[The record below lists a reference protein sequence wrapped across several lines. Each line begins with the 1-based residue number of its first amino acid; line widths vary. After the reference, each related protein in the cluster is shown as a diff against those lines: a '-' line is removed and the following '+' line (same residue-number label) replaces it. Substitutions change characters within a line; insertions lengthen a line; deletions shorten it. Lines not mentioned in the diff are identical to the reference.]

1 MKNIIYLTVIS
12 IGFIIPFIFVLL
24 VNKKYKILSM
34 ENCIYSYII
43 FLILFILFSKIIH
56 VFIDFDL
63 DSINYLLSSNRT
75 DKLQFIF
82 SGWSF
87 IGGYIGGL
95 IAIFI
100 LSKLFKKDKLDISLL
115 YISNILI
122 MYSILK
128 IGCYIKGCCYGINYF
143 PIQLIEIIL
152 NFIAFLYILIL
163 ICKNN
168 TKNKIVGLSFI
179 LFGSLRFIVS
189 IFRVF
194 AHIYTFIFIEL
205 FCLLLIFLGFNI
217 VRRNI

>member
-1 MKNIIYLTVIS
+1 MQRILITIIEICA
-12 IGFIIPFIFVLL
+12 FIISFIFVLGI
-24 VNKKYKILSM
+24 NKKYNILSI

-87 IGGYIGGL
+87 IGGYLGGL
-95 IAIFI
+95 LAIFI
-100 LSKLFKKDKLDISLL
+100 LSKLFKKDKLDTSLL
-115 YISNILI
+115 YIPNILI

-128 IGCYIKGCCYGINYF
+128 IGCYLKGCCYGINYF